1 MDLDEDR
8 GESEDLPRSSRTNG
22 ARGQASV
29 KTLKMLFSFILSA
42 GLLSAGLHCGA
53 DVPIPGYRSD
63 FGIPEN
69 EERCTPE
76 LMTDSL
82 QSVTITADRG
92 VMVSRVDT
100 LSLLNSST
108 TSDLLHQCPGLYV
121 GDYGGPAG
129 LKTVSLR
136 GLGSAHTAIYVDGVR
151 VGNVQSGQCDLGSL
165 GIENFGVASVD
176 YAQNSLYFT
185 TARPVFRS
193 LAAAGGAVSGNHAMQ
208 GVCPVSVTAR
218 FQAGSF
224 NTYMP
229 YLRADFRLTDRL
241 SLSANAAGVFSKGNF
256 PYGDGLVRANNDLQ
270 QVRAGL
276 DLWGLFE
283 RGDFHVKAY
292 YNDAKR
298 GTPGAISWPSE
309 DRQSDMNA
317 FVQGTF
323 RKSYSDL
330 YTLRLSAK
338 GSYDDIYYFSTWGDS
353 RYGQTEVQLNTAHEF
368 RIFDWWRFSLA
379 ADLQWDGLNSTAYQ
393 ASRLF
398 VFSALSSSFRTKKF
412 YANVALEY
420 AGAFDKDALSRNTFS
435 PSVDLRFEAVEGLD
449 LIAFSRRAYRVPTFS
464 ELYYVGYGNPELRPE
479 DAWLNDVGLSFA
491 RAVGGEWRVNAK
503 LDGFFNFLKDKIV
516 SAPSELDPYL
526 WLPYN
531 IGRVR
536 ALGVDAVAGFDWHRD
551 DWICGFNARYSW
563 QSAVDVTPD
572 SATYGNAVPYIAK
585 HTVVLDARVSWKE
598 LELRPVW
605 MMRGGRSDGY
615 GELPSWNTLDV
626 NLSKKFSLGKAG
638 ALSVLVA
645 AKNVLDCRY
654 ELVSGYP
661 MPGRSFL
668 VGVEHEF

>member
-1 MDLDEDR
+1 MFF
-8 GESEDLPRSSRTNG
+8 SS
-22 ARGQASV
+22 
-29 KTLKMLFSFILSA
+29 ILSA
-42 GLLSAGLHCGA
+42 SLLVAGLYSGTE
-53 DVPIPGYRSD
+53 VPVPVS
-63 FGIPEN
+63 
-69 EERCTPE
+69 
-76 LMTDSL
+76 DSL

-100 LSLLNSST
+100 LSLLNSLT
-108 TSDLLHQCPGLYV
+108 ASDLLHQSPGLYV

-136 GLGSAHTAIYVDGVR
+136 GFGSAHTSIYVDGVR
-151 VGNVQSGQCDLGSL
+151 VGNVQSGQCDLGAL
-165 GIENFGVASVD
+165 GIENFSSAAVD

-185 TARPVFRS
+185 TARPVF
-193 LAAAGGAVSGNHAMQ
+193 GI
-208 GVCPVSVTAR
+208 CPVSVTAR

-229 YLRADFRLTDRL
+229 YLRADFRLNNRL
-241 SLSANAAGVFSKGNF
+241 TLSANAAGVFSKGDF
-256 PYGDGLVRANNDLQ
+256 AYGDGLVRMNNDLQ

-276 DLWGLFE
+276 DLWGE
-283 RGDFHVKAY
+283 IDRGDFHVKAY

-298 GTPGAISWPSE
+298 GTPGSTSWPSE
-309 DRQSDMNA
+309 DRQSDKNA
-317 FVQGTF
+317 FVQGYF
-323 RKSYSDL
+323 RKSFSEL

-338 GSYDDIYYFSTWGDS
+338 GAYDDIYYFSTWGDS
-353 RYGQTEVQLNTAHEF
+353 QYGQTEVQVNTAHEF
-368 RIFDWWRFSLA
+368 RLFDWWKLSLA
-379 ADLQWDGLNSTAYQ
+379 ADLQWDGLKSTVYQ
-393 ASRLF
+393 ASR
-398 VFSALSSSFRTKKF
+398 FSAFSILSSSFRTEKF

-449 LIAFSRRAYRVPTFS
+449 VVAFSRRAYRVPTFN

-479 DAWLNDVGLSFA
+479 DAWLNDLGLSFA
-491 RAVGGEWRVNAK
+491 RSIGGEWRMNAK
-503 LDGFFNFLKDKIV
+503 LDGFCNLLKDKII

-536 ALGVDAVAGFDWHRD
+536 SLGVDAVAGFDWQRT
-551 DWICGFNARYSW
+551 DWKAGLNARYSW

-572 SATYGNAVPYIAK
+572 SATYGDAVPYIAK
-585 HTVVLDARVSWKE
+585 HTAVLDAKVSWKE

-605 MMRGGRSDGY
+605 MMRAGRSDAN

-626 NLSKKFSLGKAG
+626 NLGKKFDLGKAG
-638 ALSVLVA
+638 ALSVWVA

-654 ELVSGYP
+654 ELVTGYP
-661 MPGRSFL
+661 MPGRSFIC
-668 VGVEHEF
+668 GVEYKF